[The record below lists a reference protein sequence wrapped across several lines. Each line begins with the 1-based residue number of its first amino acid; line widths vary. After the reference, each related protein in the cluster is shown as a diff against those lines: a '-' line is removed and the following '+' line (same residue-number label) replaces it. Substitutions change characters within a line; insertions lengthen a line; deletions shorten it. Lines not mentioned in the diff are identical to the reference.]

1 MKENA
6 RILRFTANE
15 LKTMNEL
22 AASQLAL
29 LRDLNSGA
37 VTKAEWRVIIGDL
50 NMLQKKWQKQS
61 YDARTTADFEV
72 LKVIFGPR

>member
-6 RILRFTANE
+6 RILQFTVKE

-22 AASQLAL
+22 AAAQLAL
-29 LRDLNSGA
+29 LRDLHSGT
-37 VTKAEWRVIIGDL
+37 VTKAEWRVIQKDL

-61 YDARTTADFEV
+61 YDARTSADFEV
-72 LKVIFGPR
+72 LKVIFVH